1 MLPVKK
7 PAFAALEAKQVLLLD
22 IYSSWSGPCLALE
35 GYLRKLRHQFVEN
48 PNCLVLAKACSDDIP
63 ELEPFKQ

>member
-1 MLPVKK
+1 M
-7 PAFAALEAKQVLLLD
+7 EAKQVLLVD

-48 PNCLVLAKACSDDIP
+48 PNCLVLAKACCDDIGV
-63 ELEPFKQ
+63 LEPFKQ

>member
-1 MLPVKK
+1 M
-7 PAFAALEAKQVLLLD
+7 D

-48 PNCLVLAKACSDDIP
+48 PNCLVLAKACCDHIA